1 MRLSRSR
8 SPRLLG
14 MNMTPMIDIVFL
26 LIIFFMTV
34 SQITQSLDEPINLPN
49 VGPDGQP
56 LESVSITINLHADG
70 RKVIAGQKFEMKE
83 LIRAVRKELARVDNQ
98 GDQVRIL
105 IRCDQ
110 DCPGRY
116 VNELTQ
122 ELGKTG
128 TSRVRVSV
136 QGNERK

>member
-8 SPRLLG
+8 SPRPLG

-128 TSRVRVSV
+128 ISRVRVSV